1 MEEPMKSKQVL
12 FVLLAI
18 LLLVAFSACG
28 KNKTRVSH
36 VEGEVIHFPSWW
48 NTQKDDAYV
57 CTYGIGTNVKLSTS
71 IDTAKNSALF
81 EAAQYVETEVMGMLK
96 TYEEEAGVFDPQLL
110 ALTQK
115 VIKTVSNATF
125 SGVING
131 QMESRQVTEYG
142 GPRVTT
148 YLQLKIPKTEVKKQL
163 YNNIRNEEALYN
175 QFKASM
181 AFDELERTVG
191 H

>member
-1 MEEPMKSKQVL
+1 MKSKQVL

-28 KNKTRVSH
+28 KNKTRVSQ
-36 VEGEVIHFPSWW
+36 VEGEVINFPSWW

-57 CTYGIGTNVKLSTS
+57 CTYGIGTNVKLTTS

-125 SGVING
+125 SGVLNG

-181 AFDELERTVG
+181 AFEELERTVG

>member
-1 MEEPMKSKQVL
+1 MKSKQVL

>member
-57 CTYGIGTNVKLSTS
+57 CTYGIGTNVKLTTS

-125 SGVING
+125 SGVLNG

-181 AFDELERTVG
+181 AFEELERTVG